1 MPSLRVLALGRA
13 TSALACGGFCFAT
26 AFAQSGRKQFPILV
40 ILENRFPPIPAI
52 HQVIDRPRIFDS
64 QLAWHAPTLPVTNP
78 VSMFRTDPFMCQCL
92 GPTPLRPLYDPFTT
106 PLLYPFTMSGRR
118 SITNS

>member
-52 HQVIDRPRIFDS
+52 HQVIDRPRIFAS
-64 QLAWHAPTLPVTNP
+64 QLAWHAPTSPVTNL
-78 VSMFRTDPFMCQCL
+78 VSMFRTDPFP
-92 GPTPLRPLYDPFTT
+92 GPTPFLSYYVLSVLIRRLCAAIDPS
-106 PLLYPFTMSGRR
+106 PARR
-118 SITNS
+118 

>member
-1 MPSLRVLALGRA
+1 MPSLMVLALGRA

-26 AFAQSGRKQFPILV
+26 AFAQSEVARKQFPILV

-78 VSMFRTDPFMCQCL
+78 VSMFRTDPS
-92 GPTPLRPLYDPFTT
+92 TPLRRPLYFT
-106 PLLYPFTMSGRR
+106 LR
-118 SITNS
+118 